1 MMRFPARPGRGEV
14 DGSETG
20 WCDTAG
26 GHRAWILAALA
37 LVCIGLEIVVHLFFR
52 TAIGYTHIFYILLV
66 LSALWYYRKALLV
79 AGGLVCA
86 MVATSLVV
94 GDLSWATAIRAAM
107 FCIITWVVAS
117 ISEERDRAKAE
128 LQVKKEE
135 AEKRH
140 YALVGY
146 LSEATL
152 RLKAPLE
159 TLRENLASM
168 RRQIDLGVD
177 TEDMKTMLSVQIAHL
192 EQIIENFRELNQEIV
207 EERDDIPQEFG
218 EFLTR

>member
-1 MMRFPARPGRGEV
+1 
-14 DGSETG
+14 
-20 WCDTAG
+20 
-26 GHRAWILAALA
+26 
-37 LVCIGLEIVVHLFFR
+37 
-52 TAIGYTHIFYILLV
+52 
-66 LSALWYYRKALLV
+66 LSALWYYKKALLV

-86 MVATSLVV
+86 MVATSLVE
-94 GDLSWATAIRAAM
+94 GDFSWATILRAVM
-107 FCIITWVVAS
+107 FFVITWIVAS
-117 ISEERDRAKAE
+117 ISEERDKAKADV
-128 LQVKKEE
+128 QAKKEE

-159 TLRENLASM
+159 TLRDNLASM
-168 RRQIDLGVD
+168 RRQIDRGVD

-207 EERDDIPQEFG
+207 EERDDIPQEFS

>member
-1 MMRFPARPGRGEV
+1 MDQKQGGVEP
-14 DGSETG
+14 
-20 WCDTAG
+20 AG
-26 GHRAWILAALA
+26 GHKTWILAALA
-37 LVCIGLEIVVHLFFR
+37 LVCIGLEVVVHLFFR
-52 TAIGYTHIFYILLV
+52 TAVGYTHIFYILLV

-79 AGGLVCA
+79 AVGLVCA

-107 FCIITWVVAS
+107 FLIITWIVAS
-117 ISEERDRAKAE
+117 ISEERDRANAE

-159 TLRENLASM
+159 VLRDNLASM
-168 RRQIDLGVD
+168 RMQLDQGAD
-177 TEDMKTMLSVQIAHL
+177 TEELKMMLSVQVTHL
-192 EQIIENFRELNQEIV
+192 EQIIGNFRELNREIV
-207 EERDDIPQEFG
+207 EERDEIPLAFC
-218 EFLTR
+218 EFLTQ